1 MDLGFVPKK
10 SEARQEI
17 VDGMPGSAS
26 GWLRDTLKCEGQVIQ
41 SPKEFTSRLQQ
52 ATATGN
58 MERAMK
64 AIQNIPMH
72 DDIENLTIPE
82 AEEMIEEALEE
93 LSFSTDPELARALR
107 FLAPPGYQAI
117 VELCGE
123 NGRSK
128 RRNANATN
136 WTPEEDEI
144 RIYFERVDGEDEDD
158 EEPSRGD
165 IGNGRSVLQ
174 GRGRGPRSVSGS
186 VSAYENGNVVNGN
199 VSNGNVDDSVGQLPP
214 DIDERIKD
222 LCATLAEAERG
233 GHAFIAL
240 KWFRDS
246 FLPRKSF
253 HWNQSPESRQMI
265 LAEAILRGV
274 VLTSKIPNPKTP
286 AYPTT
291 TIRLNRAE
299 AGVPEEAQRFRPV
312 AVHGD
317 IGNLMLDDERG
328 NL

>member
-1 MDLGFVPKK
+1 MKTIQTAPLQDDL
-10 SEARQEI
+10 
-17 VDGMPGSAS
+17 D
-26 GWLRDTLKCEGQVIQ
+26 
-41 SPKEFTSRLQQ
+41 
-52 ATATGN
+52 
-58 MERAMK
+58 
-64 AIQNIPMH
+64 
-72 DDIENLTIPE
+72 NLTIPE
-82 AEEMIEEALEE
+82 AEEIVEEALSE
-93 LSFSTDPELARALR
+93 LAFSTDPGLSRALR
-107 FLAPPGYQAI
+107 FLSPPGYQAI

-128 RRNANATN
+128 RRNASANT
-136 WTPEEDEI
+136 WVPEEDEV
-144 RIYFERVDGEDEDD
+144 RIYFERIDEDEEGEDDR
-158 EEPSRGD
+158 PAPQLRV
-165 IGNGRSVLQ
+165 RAA
-174 GRGRGPRSVSGS
+174 RPAA
-186 VSAYENGNVVNGN
+186 AY
-199 VSNGNVDDSVGQLPP
+199 DDSHGTEAEGALPP
-214 DIDERIKD
+214 DIDDRIKE

-246 FLPRKSF
+246 FLPRKAFS
-253 HWNQSPESRQMI
+253 WNQNPESRQMI

-312 AVHGD
+312 AIHGD
-317 IGNLMLDDERG
+317 SLASSLMDDSRG

>member
-1 MDLGFVPKK
+1 
-10 SEARQEI
+10 
-17 VDGMPGSAS
+17 
-26 GWLRDTLKCEGQVIQ
+26 
-41 SPKEFTSRLQQ
+41 
-52 ATATGN
+52 
-58 MERAMK
+58 MK
-64 AIQNIPMH
+64 AIQHSTLPEEIDH
-72 DDIENLTIPE
+72 LSIPE
-82 AEEMIEEALEE
+82 AEEIIEEALEE
-93 LSFSTDPELARALR
+93 LSFSTDPGLSRALR

-128 RRNANATN
+128 RRNANATS
-136 WTPEEDEI
+136 WSPEEDEV
-144 RIYFERVDGEDEDD
+144 RIYFERADGESDDEDD
-158 EEPSRGD
+158 RAEVRLMP
-165 IGNGRSVLQ
+165 Q
-174 GRGRGPRSVSGS
+174 PRSRAARPIVA
-186 VSAYENGNVVNGN
+186 AYEDGNIEANTG
-199 VSNGNVDDSVGQLPP
+199 SLPP
-214 DIDERIKD
+214 DIDDRIKE

-246 FLPRKSF
+246 FLPRKAFS
-253 HWNQSPESRQMI
+253 WNQNPESRQLI

-312 AVHGD
+312 AVQGE
-317 IGNLMLDDERG
+317 LVSTALDDDRG

>member
-1 MDLGFVPKK
+1 
-10 SEARQEI
+10 
-17 VDGMPGSAS
+17 
-26 GWLRDTLKCEGQVIQ
+26 
-41 SPKEFTSRLQQ
+41 
-52 ATATGN
+52 
-58 MERAMK
+58 MK
-64 AIQNIPMH
+64 AIHSSALHEEI
-72 DDIENLTIPE
+72 DNLTIPE
-82 AEEMIEEALEE
+82 AEEIIEEALEE
-93 LSFSTDPELARALR
+93 LAFSTDPGLSRALR

-128 RRNANATN
+128 RRNASATTWN
-136 WTPEEDEI
+136 PEEDEV
-144 RIYFERVDGEDEDD
+144 RIYFERAGGDSDVEEDRPAERSGAHLRARAPRPVAVAYEDGNVED
-158 EEPSRGD
+158 
-165 IGNGRSVLQ
+165 GNG
-174 GRGRGPRSVSGS
+174 
-186 VSAYENGNVVNGN
+186 A
-199 VSNGNVDDSVGQLPP
+199 LPP
-214 DIDERIKD
+214 DIDDRIKE

-246 FLPRKSF
+246 FLPRKAF
-253 HWNQSPESRQMI
+253 NWNQNPESRQMI

-299 AGVPEEAQRFRPV
+299 AGMPEETQRFRPV
-312 AVHGD
+312 AVQGD
-317 IGNLMLDDERG
+317 SLSENMMDEARG